1 MIINQMKACM
11 KDENLI
17 ALELEL
23 KNLFPKYGLADQ
35 ESVFEL
41 GVKFGRQL
49 ERLGIENYE
58 PEYWKQKKQE
68 EALEQKIREKVDKVE
83 NFIAQLVRLS
93 VKDLIREKGSWTI
106 AKRDFGYGV
115 RDQFS
120 DETIEKY
127 QIRIVDV
134 DMESYGGDFEIR
146 YEVVGELGEKFKK
159 YKIYEQFT
167 SLVYNE
173 NGEEEQSIYDV
184 DNVDAYIDRL
194 TVHVRNSNK
203 WEIDQYDVFLN
214 DISKPF
220 LFVLLQTNS

>member
-1 MIINQMKACM
+1 METNM

-23 KNLFPKYGLADQ
+23 KNLFPKYGRTDE

-68 EALEQKIREKVDKVE
+68 ELLKQQIRQKVDKVE
-83 NFIAQLVRLS
+83 NLIAQLVRLS
-93 VKDLIREKGSWTI
+93 VKDLIRETGSWTI
-106 AKRDFGYGV
+106 AKRNSGYGAI
-115 RDQFS
+115 DQFS

-127 QIRIVDV
+127 QIRILNV

-159 YKIYEQFT
+159 YNIYEQFT

-184 DNVDAYIDRL
+184 DDVDAYIDRL
-194 TVHVRNSNK
+194 TVHVENSND
-203 WEIDQYDVFLN
+203 WELDQYDVFLN
-214 DISKPF
+214 DIAKPF
-220 LFVLLQTNS
+220 MFVLLQANS